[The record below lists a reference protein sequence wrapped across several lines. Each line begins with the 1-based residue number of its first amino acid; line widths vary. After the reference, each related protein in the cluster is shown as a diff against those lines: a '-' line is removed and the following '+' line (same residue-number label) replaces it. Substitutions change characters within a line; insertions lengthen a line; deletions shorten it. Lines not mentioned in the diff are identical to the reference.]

1 MKKDKLKLKKIIYK
15 HRLQILLL
23 ILAFALIINLT
34 SVTFIMYKKKSIKPV
49 MVYENS
55 MQFFTINTIETKPV
69 EETVEE
75 VIEEKPIVIQK
86 APVNDKEDGEKKFN
100 DSSTSNAK
108 ETTIEEAK
116 ALYETEGSSF
126 GIDVSKWNGN
136 INWQQVAA
144 SGVDFAIIRCGYRGY
159 GSEGK
164 IVQDPYFEQNIKGA
178 LKNGIKVGI
187 YFYST
192 AINEAEALEEAK
204 TVVEM
209 IKNYK
214 ITYPVAYDFENYY
227 EGRCAYLNKTIMTNN
242 ALAFLNYV
250 KSKGYTPMM
259 YASKDA
265 YQTKWETARFS
276 GMKNWLAHYT
286 DKTDY
291 TGKYNMW
298 QYTDVGRVPGIS
310 KNVDLNIAYFKYS
323 ADAPAKETPKIEE
336 KPKTE
341 TPNNS
346 PSTQPETP
354 KKEEQPKEDEPKEED
369 KNETEEKK
377 SEEKDQ
383 EPEILN

>member
-298 QYTDVGRVPGIS
+298 QYTDVGRVP
-310 KNVDLNIAYFKYS
+310 
-323 ADAPAKETPKIEE
+323 
-336 KPKTE
+336 
-341 TPNNS
+341 
-346 PSTQPETP
+346 
-354 KKEEQPKEDEPKEED
+354 
-369 KNETEEKK
+369 
-377 SEEKDQ
+377 
-383 EPEILN
+383 